1 MREQARKQI
10 EWRLVRRANGKS
22 PLQASAS
29 FHRAT
34 TFEQNDLY
42 SAACEFEEEI
52 ASFNSWLKSK
62 GDGFRPVEQKAGFDN
77 EHLAEWEEIARWW
90 QKGASPSAEVLAFFD
105 NYVHDSRA
113 WFKLMPGNPDNEK
126 DMHELL
132 ASWVKRRRAAQ
143 LGREIGAQMHG
154 RGYSSYTSVDDG
166 LSDDERRAADE
177 YAKTGKIPHVT
188 TAGREPFDSSW
199 KSWGLSG
206 KAGYLRY
213 RKIYG
218 GWDSELI
225 SSLPADQSNESL
237 LASTSSDTER
247 GGATG

>member
-1 MREQARKQI
+1 
-10 EWRLVRRANGKS
+10 
-22 PLQASAS
+22 
-29 FHRAT
+29 
-34 TFEQNDLY
+34 
-42 SAACEFEEEI
+42 
-52 ASFNSWLKSK
+52 
-62 GDGFRPVEQKAGFDN
+62 
-77 EHLAEWEEIARWW
+77 
-90 QKGASPSAEVLAFFD
+90 
-105 NYVHDSRA
+105 
-113 WFKLMPGNPDNEK
+113 
-126 DMHELL
+126 
-132 ASWVKRRRAAQ
+132 
-143 LGREIGAQMHG
+143 MHG

-166 LSDDERRAADE
+166 LSDDERRTADE
-177 YAKTGKIPHVT
+177 YAKTGKIPRMA

-237 LASTSSDTER
+237 LASTSSGTER